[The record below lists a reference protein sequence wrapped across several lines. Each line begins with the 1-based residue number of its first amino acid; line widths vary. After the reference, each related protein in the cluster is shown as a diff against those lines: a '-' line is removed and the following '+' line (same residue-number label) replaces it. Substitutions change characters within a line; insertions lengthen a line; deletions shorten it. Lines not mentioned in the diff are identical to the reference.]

1 MTALPQPVATLAL
14 TVAIE
19 WLVYWALLRRIP
31 RHLAIYALLINAL
44 TQPPANFLYQRF
56 DHFWSI
62 EVGVWL
68 LESALLRAVVPL
80 RPGHALLVSALANGA
95 SAAIGLWLY

>member
-1 MTALPQPVATLAL
+1 MTTLPHPVATLAL
-14 TVAIE
+14 TIGTE
-19 WLVYWALLRRIP
+19 WLVYWALLRHIP
-31 RHLAIYALLINAL
+31 RNLALYALLINAL
-44 TQPPANFLYQRF
+44 TQPPANLLYQRF
-56 DHFWSI
+56 GHFWPI
-62 EVGVWL
+62 EAGVWL